1 MNLSMLLNIIN
12 KQITNHQIK
21 KTTEPNIVWD
31 PYAKGRKNV
40 YPYAREDKQI
50 HACSQKYK

>member
-1 MNLSMLLNIIN
+1 MLLNIIN
-12 KQITNHQIK
+12 KQIRNHQIK

-31 PYAKGRKNV
+31 PYPKGRKNV
-40 YPYAREDKQI
+40 YPYAKEDKQT